1 MIENID
7 TTVCFDN
14 GPLYDISITYPQ
26 LNEVISPIMAGVTTS
41 FRFPGLLN
49 SDLRKQAV
57 SMVPSPSLPFLMPG
71 LAPLAFRGR
80 IPPGAQTL
88 PEITRQV
95 FSVYST
101 MVSCN
106 PRRGQNIAGA
116 AIFRGQMSMEEI
128 DKEMSNAQKEDSHN
142 FVDRIPENVKTS
154 VYDIPLRGHR
164 MSATTIANN
173 TAIERL
179 FRVLATRYWAMG
191 NRKAFLHWYLE
202 VGMEDDDIIDPYWR
216 VFDLLTEYQQCKN
229 ARTK

>member
-1 MIENID
+1 MIENTD
-7 TTVCFDN
+7 ATVCFDN
-14 GPLYDISITYPQ
+14 GPLYDISLTYRQ
-26 LNEVISPIMAGVTTS
+26 LNEVLSTIMAGVTTS

-49 SDLRKQAV
+49 SDLRKLAV
-57 SMVPSPSLPFLMPG
+57 SMVPFPSRPFLMPG

-142 FVDRIPENVKTS
+142 FVDRIPDNVKTS
-154 VYDIPLRGHR
+154 LYDFPLRGHR

-179 FRVLATRYWAMG
+179 FRVLATRYWDMIC
-191 NRKAFLHWYLE
+191 RRAFLHWYKG
-202 VGMEDDDIIDPYWR
+202 VGMEVEDFDEAYWSM
-216 VFDLLTEYQQCKN
+216 FDLLSEYRECENVTTE
-229 ARTK
+229 